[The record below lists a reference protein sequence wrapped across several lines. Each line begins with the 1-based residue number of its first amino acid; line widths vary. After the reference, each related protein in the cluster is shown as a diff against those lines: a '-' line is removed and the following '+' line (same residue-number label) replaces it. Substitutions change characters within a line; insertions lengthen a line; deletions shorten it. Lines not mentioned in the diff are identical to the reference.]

1 MGIVNDRNI
10 YHGEDSYD
18 YLSYYADR
26 ERWGLTTLPNND
38 DPNWLPGIFSGK
50 DKNKGLFAHFGQENR
65 RSLNISN

>member
-10 YHGEDSYD
+10 YHGEDWNYR

-26 ERWGLTTLPNND
+26 QRWGLTTLPNND

-50 DKNKGLFAHFGQENR
+50 DNKKGLLLASVQKIGVQ
-65 RSLNISN
+65 